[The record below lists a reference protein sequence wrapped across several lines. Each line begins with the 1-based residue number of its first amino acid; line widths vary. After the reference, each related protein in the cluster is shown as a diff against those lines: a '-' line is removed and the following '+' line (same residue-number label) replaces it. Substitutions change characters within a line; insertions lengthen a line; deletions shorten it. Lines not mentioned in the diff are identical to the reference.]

1 MKMKLPAVA
10 LILLA
15 AGWLVDSGLAQGIRK
30 PVWAGQF
37 YEADPAR
44 LAYLIDRYL
53 EAANP
58 PEIDGQL
65 IGLIVPHAGYVYAGQ
80 IAASGYKLVKGHS
93 ISRQWSSLDLLTRP
107 DLKVAPFIKRVA
119 SRTPLGVAEV
129 DSSLAGELAKASG
142 YRYIAEAHRQEHSI
156 EVEVPFIQRVWP
168 QAKIV
173 PVVMGYQTED
183 TISRLASALAET
195 LPGRKA
201 LVVASTDLSHFLTK
215 EAAGVQDGKTIELLK
230 SLEIKTLL
238 RRIERG
244 ENMMCGG
251 GPVLALL
258 LYAQK
263 LGQAKVEILQ
273 SGDST
278 AAGGPAD
285 RVVGYLSAAVYL
297 QEKTSTL
304 TLSTN
309 EQQELLT
316 LARKSIEHYLANRQF
331 LTYETSNQKF
341 LEPRGVFVTLTEKGE
356 IRGCIG
362 FVEPVYPLCQA
373 IIQAAV
379 YAAVEDPRFS
389 PVKPS
394 ELNKLKIEISIL
406 TRPEPVQAVSDI
418 RLGQHGLI
426 IRQDGRSG
434 LLLPQVATE
443 YGWDRETFL
452 KEVCRK
458 AGLPDQA
465 WKKPGSL
472 FKFEA
477 LVFGEK

>member
-80 IAASGYKLVKGHS
+80 IAASGYKLVKGLDISTVVIIGPSHQTGFEGCS
-93 ISRQWSSLDLLTRP
+93 IYQ
-107 DLKVAPFIKRVA
+107 KGGFE
-119 SRTPLGVAEV
+119 TPLGVAEV

-356 IRGCIG
+356 LRGCIG